1 MTGWAADV
9 LTATSLTAASLPLW
23 ALFAVGF
30 GTPLVGLSGVLI
42 GQRLVHTDAVEED
55 HRGRREELMRT
66 IRWAAEKAVDPDPKT
81 AELGV
86 ASLRALG
93 TSPLLQPE
101 DQDFIDAVTAA
112 VVAPAIEAVE
122 GVTWWNRLRR
132 GQH

>member
-1 MTGWAADV
+1 MTELLVAASQTV
-9 LTATSLTAASLPLW
+9 ASLPLW

-30 GTPLVGLSGVLI
+30 GTPLIGLFGVLV
-42 GQRLVHTDAVEED
+42 GQLLVHTDAQED
-55 HRGRREELMRT
+55 DRRGRREELMRT
-66 IRWAAEKAVDPDPKT
+66 IRWAAEKAVDVDPKT

-93 TSPLLQPE
+93 TSPLLQTE

-112 VVAPAIEAVE
+112 VVAEAVEAVE

-132 GQH
+132 GQR

>member
-1 MTGWAADV
+1 MTGWAADA
-9 LTATSLTAASLPLW
+9 LTTANHVAASLPLW

-30 GTPLVGLSGVLI
+30 GTPIIGLSGVLV
-42 GQRLVHTDAVEED
+42 GQMLVHTDAVEED

-86 ASLRALG
+86 VALRALG
-93 TSPLLQPE
+93 SSPLLQPE
-101 DQDFIDAVTAA
+101 DQDFIDAVTGA
-112 VVAPAIEAVE
+112 VVAPAVEAVQ
-122 GVTWWNRLRR
+122 GVPWWSRLRR

>member
-1 MTGWAADV
+1 MTELLVAASQTV
-9 LTATSLTAASLPLW
+9 ASLPLW

-30 GTPLVGLSGVLI
+30 GTPLIGLFGVLV
-42 GQRLVHTDAVEED
+42 GQLLVHTDAQED
-55 HRGRREELMRT
+55 DRRGRREELMRT

-93 TSPLLQPE
+93 TSPLLQTE

-112 VVAPAIEAVE
+112 VVAPAVEAVE

-132 GQH
+132 GQR